1 MSATLNAGVV
11 PVYNSPL
18 VWAIKTPNPA
28 IGEVLVVELP
38 MIYGVGSMISIQI
51 AYNTGSVERGL
62 TWLSANQ
69 TDGDYPMLFTFS

>member
-11 PVYNSPL
+11 PVYNNPIN
-18 VWAIKTPNPA
+18 WDIKTLNPA
-28 IGEVLVVELP
+28 IGDVLVIELP
-38 MIYGVGSMISIQI
+38 MIYGVGSVISVQVS
-51 AYNTGSVERGL
+51 YTTGSVERGL